1 MVCLKR
7 LNHFTFF
14 QGCLPQILGGP
25 FLNALPKLIK
35 TYDTTLRKIFLSF
48 NITELTVE

>member
-7 LNHFTFF
+7 PNHFTFF
-14 QGCLPQILGGP
+14 QGCLPQILDGP

-48 NITELTVE
+48 NITELTAE